1 MIGYHLDLRSGKD
14 SFLSKCHLSRG
25 LKGEEEHG
33 WFEGLWG
40 GWCDWTQEKGWG
52 WRSGLVVFKC
62 FKLHVRISGEF
73 YIKTQITCLCL

>member
-25 LKGEEEHG
+25 LKEEELG

-52 WRSGLVVFKC
+52 
-62 FKLHVRISGEF
+62 
-73 YIKTQITCLCL
+73 